1 LKEAREAL
9 ERLVGVSQDWT
20 RLDTFLIEYLVE
32 PSMRTTVLASS
43 FSASLE
49 MVKEGH
55 LELQQES
62 AFAPLWLKRRP
73 EPRPELQV
81 VETKQ

>member
-1 LKEAREAL
+1 
-9 ERLVGVSQDWT
+9 
-20 RLDTFLIEYLVE
+20 
-32 PSMRTTVLASS
+32 
-43 FSASLE
+43 

-62 AFAPLWLKRRP
+62 PFAPLWLKRRP

>member
-1 LKEAREAL
+1 
-9 ERLVGVSQDWT
+9 
-20 RLDTFLIEYLVE
+20 
-32 PSMRTTVLASS
+32 MRTTVLASS